1 MGVCLTPHAKHLNLF
16 VPVLVLGGSSEPFV
30 LAVVSV
36 RPGHKEGCK
45 GISRWMGVNLI
56 IVICI
61 YLTSPPDNLSF

>member
-36 RPGHKEGCK
+36 GTGHKEGCK

-56 IVICI
+56 MVICI